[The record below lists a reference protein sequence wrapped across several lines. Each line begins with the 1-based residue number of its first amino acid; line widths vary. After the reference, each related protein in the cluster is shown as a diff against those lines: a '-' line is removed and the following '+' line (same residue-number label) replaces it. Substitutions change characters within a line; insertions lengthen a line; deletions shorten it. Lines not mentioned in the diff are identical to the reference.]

1 VSIQFSKSSQDKI
14 LQKFCKN
21 FVKFYKN
28 FSKSLVK
35 IARIKFYK
43 NFTKIHPVTV
53 EVFHANRK
61 GGRTRGHDEAN
72 SHFSQT
78 PRIDA

>member
-1 VSIQFSKSSQDKI
+1 MQHDVLFFPVLIRI
-14 LQKFCKN
+14 RTCR
-21 FVKFYKN
+21 YG
-28 FSKSLVK
+28 LVK
-35 IARIKFYK
+35 IARIK
-43 NFTKIHPVTV
+43 FTKIHPVTV

-61 GGRTRGHDEAN
+61 GGRTSGHDEAN